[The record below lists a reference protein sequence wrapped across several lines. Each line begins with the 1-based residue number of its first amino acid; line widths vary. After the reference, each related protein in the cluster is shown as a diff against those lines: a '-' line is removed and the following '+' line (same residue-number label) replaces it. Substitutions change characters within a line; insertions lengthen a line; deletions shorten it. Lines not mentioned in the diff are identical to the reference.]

1 MMAELLL
8 QFEGPGIVNADSLSH
23 CGVMCGGSVCSV
35 LIKANP
41 EFENLIC
48 FLMRCCLFKL
58 QQSLRIKIQNAWL

>member
-41 EFENLIC
+41 E
-48 FLMRCCLFKL
+48 
-58 QQSLRIKIQNAWL
+58 KI